1 MNTFFVILAIV
12 KLYSRVILK
21 KIPSN
26 ALVEYRKVE
35 NNYKKLLKINADI
48 KYLEFCSTNQL
59 LPSFTNFRLYDV
71 TANHEKETIKFKNKL
86 LGRELE
92 KTCGQFS

>member
-35 NNYKKLLKINADI
+35 NNYKKFIVGKSIHAGV
-48 KYLEFCSTNQL
+48 K
-59 LPSFTNFRLYDV
+59 
-71 TANHEKETIKFKNKL
+71 
-86 LGRELE
+86 
-92 KTCGQFS
+92 